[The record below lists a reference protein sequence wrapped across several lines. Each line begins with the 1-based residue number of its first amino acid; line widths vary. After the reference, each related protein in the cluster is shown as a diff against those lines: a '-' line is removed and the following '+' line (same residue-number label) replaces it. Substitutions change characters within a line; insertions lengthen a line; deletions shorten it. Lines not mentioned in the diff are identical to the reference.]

1 MSEPLKLVD
10 LMPAVAAKVQ
20 ADEAH
25 RRGCQDPRCTR
36 CHPEQADAQ
45 RERQRQYGL
54 ETARGEAVQRIPPA
68 YAGATLAAEWLAVL
82 VGPLTIARAHEV
94 VSVPRVAFVGPPGA
108 GKTSLAAAMF
118 RACAAGEQSTKTLYG
133 YRWVSSHKLAKARA
147 GQPLGE
153 GEAPLVQSC
162 IDASLLVLDELGG
175 EDPRYASAV
184 GEVLFER
191 HEQARPTWVTTGVG
205 AKEIATRYGG
215 GIARRVF
222 EDAVIFRLGAKS

>member
-1 MSEPLKLVD
+1 MTEPLKLVD
-10 LMPAVAAKVQ
+10 LMPAVAAKV
-20 ADEAH
+20 ADDERH
-25 RRGCQDPRCTR
+25 RKGCSDPRCDR
-36 CHPEQADAQ
+36 CHPEAAKVARAQ
-45 RERQRQYGL
+45 RYEASM
-54 ETARGEAVQRIPPA
+54 TALRADVLKWIPPA
-68 YAGATLAAEWLAVL
+68 YAGATLGAEWLAVL

-94 VSVPRVAFVGPPGA
+94 LGKERVAFVGPPGA
-108 GKTSLAAAMF
+108 GKTSLAAAMY
-118 RACAAGEQSTKTLYG
+118 RCCVEGAIERSWLAGF
-133 YRWVSSHKLAKARA
+133 RWVSSHKLAKARA

-162 IDASLLVLDELGG
+162 MDATLLVLDELGG

-205 AKEIATRYGG
+205 SKEIATRYGG

-222 EDAVIFRLGAKS
+222 EDAAVFRLGPKT